1 MMAFFHTILYQPIFN
16 LFVGIYD
23 IIPGH
28 DVGLVILLITILIR
42 LALYPSTSKS
52 IKAQRNMQELQ
63 PKMNAIKK
71 KYKDDKQKQTQ
82 EIMALYKNNKV
93 NPMSSCLPMLIQL
106 PILIALYMVLR
117 DGLASTNIA
126 QNLYSFIPDPGEIN
140 PISFG
145 FFDLSKPNYILAVL
159 AGLAQFVQAKTLSR
173 QQPPKEAGEGGK
185 DENMMAMMNKQ
196 MLYFMPILTVIIG
209 LQLPAGLTLYWFFS
223 TVLMATQQIILN
235 KKDKK
240 EDDEKKVKVQIDG
253 KPVEAEVVDKK

>member
-1 MMAFFHTILYQPIFN
+1 MIGFFHTILYQPIFN
-16 LFVGIYD
+16 LFVGLYD
-23 IIPGH
+23 LVPGN

-63 PKMNAIKK
+63 PKMEAIKK
-71 KYKDDKQKQTQ
+71 QYKDNKQKQTQ

-126 QNLYSFIPDPGEIN
+126 QNLYSFVPDPGEIN
-140 PISFG
+140 SMSFG
-145 FFDLSKPNYILAVL
+145 IFDLSKPNYILAVL
-159 AGLAQFVQAKTLSR
+159 AGAAQFVQAKTLSR
-173 QQPPKEAGEGGK
+173 KQAPKIAGKGAK
-185 DENMMAMMNKQ
+185 DENMMSMMNKQ

-223 TVLMATQQIILN
+223 TVLMASQQIILN
-235 KKDKK
+235 KRDKDKK
-240 EDDEKKVKVQIDG
+240 DEKKVEAEVDG
-253 KPVEAEVVDKK
+253 KVVEAEIIDKK